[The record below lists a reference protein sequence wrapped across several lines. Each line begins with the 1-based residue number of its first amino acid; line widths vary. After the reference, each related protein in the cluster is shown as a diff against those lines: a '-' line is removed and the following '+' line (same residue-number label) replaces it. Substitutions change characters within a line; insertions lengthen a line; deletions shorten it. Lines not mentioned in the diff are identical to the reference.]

1 MAIVKDIIINVEDRD
16 ALSNIGKVD
25 KSLQKLDDTADKS
38 ISTINSGLGKLGK
51 SSNIGAKGVKRVS
64 TAFKG
69 LGVAMKAAGIGLIIG
84 ALTTLKDVFTS
95 NQRVADTLSAVFETM
110 SLVFNSFVETVA
122 DVVETVNESTGGFD
136 ALKKVI
142 GGLLTLAVTPLK
154 VAFFGIKLG
163 LQEAQ
168 LAWEKSF
175 FGDKDPTTIKE
186 LNAAI
191 KETREE
197 LKGVAIDAGVAAKQ
211 IYDNA
216 GEAIGEI
223 STLVKE
229 SVDGVSK
236 ISVKAAYETAKTNVE
251 LKNSAKLAAAQQSLL
266 VEKYDQQ
273 AEKLRQIRDEERNS
287 ISDRKKANDELLKV
301 LDKQEKA
308 MIAQANAQVAA
319 AQAEVSK
326 NNSIENQVALTEALA
341 NKQGVLAQIEG
352 FRSEQK
358 ANDLALDREQIELT
372 NAKAESESK
381 LSIERKRFN
390 AEQIDDEL
398 LRLQKLKEIDL
409 LEQEQESERLQAIV
423 DNANAGTQA
432 KIDAQ
437 IALDEFM
444 EQSRQTN
451 IERDNEIQEKQ
462 KEINAKSIEDNKKR
476 LEEEVRIEQE
486 KTNAKRK
493 ALDDAIS
500 LADAESGVGKALLI
514 AKQALALK
522 EMILEAK
529 KTLTFGKLAVA
540 KSAVAGA
547 EGTAQTAKVGFPQNI
562 PLLIGYAAQ
571 LVGIIGAVK
580 SATSSA
586 NRVASSIGGAG
597 GAGGA
602 TQPQAPNFNI
612 VGATQTSQLAE
623 AIGEQTQ
630 QPVQAYVV
638 ANDVTTAQSLENNI
652 VDGATIG

>member
-1 MAIVKDIIINVEDRD
+1 MAIVKDIVINVEDRD

-122 DVVETVNESTGGFD
+122 DVVETVNEATGGFD

-602 TQPQAPNFNI
+602 AEPQAPNFNI
-612 VGATQTSQLAE
+612 VGASQTSQLAD

>member
-1 MAIVKDIIINVEDRD
+1 MAIVKDIVINVEDRD

-51 SSNIGAKGVKRVS
+51 SSAEGAKGVKRVS

-69 LGVAMKAAGIGLIIG
+69 LGIAMKAAGIGLVIG
-84 ALTTLKDVFTS
+84 LLSTLKDVFTS

-122 DVVETVNESTGGFD
+122 NVVERVNEATGGFD

-602 TQPQAPNFNI
+602 AQPQAPNFNI

-630 QPVQAYVV
+630 QPIQAYVV